1 MGYDDKKAVQKKNIQ
16 KTKKTIDEEKIT
28 SISVEPTSA
37 EKPVEETKSPAEQV
51 QETAT
56 PTGNN
61 PSATE
66 SGNPYYTMDDVVS
79 VAETGSLPPVE
90 PKSAYDL
97 YMEDAKNIYN
107 QGVETNNKN
116 AANQAASAG
125 AQYREVNRNVGEI
138 NKANGKADTGYAGDT
153 SIDAY
158 NAYRNS
164 VNKSYSDANSAN
176 NELYSY
182 YLSEMT
188 KMQQAKDTKEAT
200 DRQLEQTDRQLDLQE
215 QQYQDEKETRVVA
228 GIEGILMEDG
238 AINSDG
244 LISSNHANRALN
256 YAKRIY
262 GDRIPEGIM
271 AYLESQPGF
280 SEWLE
285 EYNRQ
290 GSGQQGQSSYDFR
303 YEIFSIE
310 DSDDWVGDYKT
321 KKEKLESLK
330 GTISEEEYTE
340 LEKQLG
346 EYSPTSKDAEW
357 SIQGLGTGRIDDDI
371 DITINGVTYDLLCGE
386 GVSNDLNEKLNEL
399 ATGSSEK
406 TPSKSGDS
414 AFGNWGGV
422 NSSRQPGKLVVYDGK
437 MYLYTLEGWKTVTN
451 DNDAVSLKNCINA
464 FLKNAKSRK

>member
-1 MGYDDKKAVQKKNIQ
+1 MFKKTKLKEKLKMGYDDKKAVQKKNIL
-16 KTKKTIDEEKIT
+16 KTKKTTDEEEIT
-28 SISVEPTSA
+28 STSVEPTSA

-66 SGNPYYTMDDVVS
+66 NKNPDYTMDDVVS

-97 YMEDAKNIYN
+97 YMEEAKNIYN

-182 YLSEMT
+182 YLT
-188 KMQQAKDTKEAT
+188 KMTELQQAKDNKEAT
-200 DRQLEQTDRQLDLQE
+200 DRQLEQTDRQLDMQE
-215 QQYQDEKETRVVA
+215 QQYQDEKETNVVSEVSGMLA
-228 GIEGILMEDG
+228 EDG
-238 AINSDG
+238 AFNTDG
-244 LISSNHANRALN
+244 SITNETAQKTWD
-256 YAKRIY
+256 YITRIY
-262 GDRIPEGIM
+262 GENVPESTM
-271 AYLESQPGF
+271 AYLESQEGF

-285 EYNRQ
+285 AYNSGADGENSALNDYIDKHENPVLSMETQEGYRGADNTYGKVNIQGFGSTDRQNNDIDVSIGGTEYDLRMGNPA
-290 GSGQQGQSSYDFR
+290 
-303 YEIFSIE
+303 
-310 DSDDWVGDYKT
+310 
-321 KKEKLESLK
+321 KKEYSDILDNL
-330 GTISEEEYTE
+330 
-340 LEKQLG
+340 LAKQG
-346 EYSPTSKDAEW
+346 K
-357 SIQGLGTGRIDDDI
+357 
-371 DITINGVTYDLLCGE
+371 
-386 GVSNDLNEKLNEL
+386 
-399 ATGSSEK
+399 
-406 TPSKSGDS
+406 SKSPKTT
-414 AFGNWGGV
+414 A
-422 NSSRQPGKLVVYDGK
+422 VYDGHLFIVDHGGTWRQ
-437 MYLYTLEGWKTVTN
+437 MMSDN
-451 DNDAVSLKNCINA
+451 SNINDAVSAYIKVA
-464 FLKNAKSRK
+464 SGK